1 MVVTYHFRHDF
12 SIVPQ
17 CGPARGYL
25 MKLSIPD
32 VISNSYF
39 PAAAAIELGFF
50 KQEGLDVTLEH
61 IRPVTKTYEALR
73 DGQIDFVGASAH
85 AALSAFPEWNGVKLL
100 CAQGQGMYWFLV
112 MRAGLGAKRGDLS
125 AVKGRTIGAAP
136 WIELGLRR
144 LLADAGIDAKRDGVN
159 IVPIPPDP
167 TAKVAYNFGVMD
179 AAKALEDGKLDGF
192 WANGMG
198 AAGCRSQRRR
208 NACPRRSPRR
218 RTERLF

>member
-1 MVVTYHFRHDF
+1 
-12 SIVPQ
+12 
-17 CGPARGYL
+17 

-73 DGQIDFVGASAH
+73 DGQIDFIGASAH

-112 MRAGLGAKRGDLS
+112 MRADLAAARGDLS
-125 AVKGRTIGAAP
+125 AVVGR
-136 WIELGLRR
+136 
-144 LLADAGIDAKRDGVN
+144 
-159 IVPIPPDP
+159 
-167 TAKVAYNFGVMD
+167 
-179 AAKALEDGKLDGF
+179 
-192 WANGMG
+192 
-198 AAGCRSQRRR
+198 
-208 NACPRRSPRR
+208 
-218 RTERLF
+218 